1 MNTMPIKGNKG
12 EWSEFYAFIKILTDK
27 KIFAADENL
36 EILQD
41 KVFSVLKIIREE
53 AKMGINTYDI
63 ETKKNAVV
71 IYDKENKMLGT
82 VQSDK
87 IKKSVSK
94 IFERMKQ
101 GGEATFAI
109 SSANPIMK
117 ELFCTQIK
125 ASSGSKADL
134 TLIIHDRISSTLPE
148 LGFSIKSMLGSPST
162 LLNASGATNFV
173 YRVENLQD
181 NKTREINDVEGHSK
195 LRDRAKIIYGS
206 KGKLIFEGLDNES
219 FRKNLSMIDTV
230 LPEIL
235 AELLKIYY
243 DGKASTMRELV
254 EILSQNKELSA
265 KYGFDKEVYEFK
277 IKNFL
282 VAIAL
287 GMTPNKKWDGF
298 TKAHGGYIIV
308 REDGELVCYH
318 LYNRDEFQ
326 NYLYK
331 NTKLDTPSTTRHK
344 FGSIY
349 EENGEKKVKY
359 NLQIRFIK

>member
-1 MNTMPIKGNKG
+1 MPIKGNKG

-41 KVFSVLKIIREE
+41 KAFSVLKIIREE
-53 AKMGINTYDI
+53 AKMGINTYDL
-63 ETKKNAVV
+63 EAKKNAVV
-71 IYDKENKMLGT
+71 IYDEKNKRLGV
-82 VQSDK
+82 VQSEK

-94 IFERMKQ
+94 IFEKMKH
-101 GGEATFAI
+101 GGEAAFAI
-109 SSANPIMK
+109 SLADPIMK

-125 ASSGSKADL
+125 ASSGNKADL
-134 TLIIHDRISSTLPE
+134 ILIIHDRISSTLPE

-173 YRVENLQD
+173 YRVEDLEN
-181 NKTREINDVEGHSK
+181 NKTQEINSIEGHSK

-206 KGKLIFEGLDNES
+206 KGKLAFDSMDNDS
-219 FRKNLSMIDTV
+219 FRKNLCMVDTI

-254 EILSQNKELSA
+254 EILSQNKELNE
-265 KYGFDKEVYEFK
+265 KYGLNKSAYEFK

-287 GMTPNKKWDGF
+287 GMTPNKEWDGF

-349 EENGEKKVKY
+349 KEKGVKKIKY

>member
-1 MNTMPIKGNKG
+1 MPIKGNKG

-27 KIFAADENL
+27 KIFAANENL
-36 EILQD
+36 EILQG

-71 IYDKENKMLGT
+71 IYNEENKMLGT
-82 VQSDK
+82 VQSEK

-94 IFERMKQ
+94 IFEKMKQ

-109 SSANPIMK
+109 SSADQIMK

-125 ASSGSKADL
+125 ASSGSKSDL

-173 YRVENLQD
+173 YCVENLQD
-181 NKTREINDVEGHSK
+181 NKTQEINNVEGHSK

-206 KGKLIFEGLDNES
+206 KGKLIFEGLDNDS
-219 FRKNLSMIDTV
+219 FKKNLCMIDTI

-243 DGKASTMRELV
+243 DGKASTMRDLV
-254 EILSQNKELSA
+254 DILSHNKELSA